1 VETDAPAAGTD
12 TKTTEAADNKESID

>member
-1 VETDAPAAGTD
+1 VETDAPAAGAD